1 MLSQPSRRGPARNWL
16 ASRVHLI
23 GCVHD
28 AVTGG
33 EAVASKDK
41 TDIKERRFQQGACI
55 PQRLSTG
62 ASSAERW

>member
-1 MLSQPSRRGPARNWL
+1 MLSQPSRRGPARNGL

-33 EAVASKDK
+33 EAVPSKDK
-41 TDIKERRFQQGACI
+41 TDIKERRFQ
-55 PQRLSTG
+55 
-62 ASSAERW
+62 